1 MESLSHTDG
10 HTEKEKVREREEQE
24 LNDHCPNKKQAV
36 PKPPLGSSV
45 L

>member
-1 MESLSHTDG
+1 MATM
-10 HTEKEKVREREEQE
+10 KKKRAREREEQE